1 MRAPLLLVA
10 LVVFLSPTNCRAA
23 LGLRGRPVLESSSN
37 GGTSDNANSR
47 KERNNKK
54 YGTVSQRTRREERC
68 EDAERIPCGQG
79 RGYLICEYS
88 QEEDVYATRCVREGK
103 ASLHLKLHSNNY
115 CGTCHRCFED
125 SEELRQAVQDYIANS
140 TQYTSVAQH
149 YGWPINEWCVSQ
161 VSDFSYL
168 FANQR
173 KFKESVADW
182 DVSQAV
188 NMSGMFQS
196 AFVFN
201 SDLSKWNTKE
211 VQDMSEMFDCAYSY
225 NQPVAAWDTRKVK
238 TMNRMFHV
246 AKAFNQDLSS
256 WDTGR
261 VSDMSYMFYRARS
274 FNQPVMKNTTNLQD
288 MSYTFAFARQFN
300 QSGVKEWD
308 VSRVQTMRGAFQNT
322 GDFGQDLTQWKTNHL
337 VDSSFMFYKASAF
350 QDDGEKQKSL
360 VRSWDLSHV
369 DEKQNMFSETQAALN
384 ATTVLQESAAMLSHP
399 SYDGSRIIPGMEL
412 TEASGSGN
420 THL

>member
-1 MRAPLLLVA
+1 MRAPLLLAA
-10 LVVFLSPTNCRAA
+10 LVVFLSPTDCQAA
-23 LGLRGRPVLESSSN
+23 LGLRGRPQLESSSS
-37 GGTSDNANSR
+37 GATGDDASR
-47 KERNNKK
+47 KEDKNKK
-54 YGTVSQRTRREERC
+54 YRTVVQRTRREARC
-68 EDAERIPCGQG
+68 EDVERIPCGQG

-103 ASLHLKLHSNNY
+103 ASVHLQLHPNNY

-125 SEELRQAVQDYIANS
+125 SEELRQAVHDYIANS
-140 TQYTSVAQH
+140 TQFTSVAQH

-161 VSDFSYL
+161 ISDFSYL

-201 SDLSKWNTKE
+201 SDLSKWDTKE
-211 VQDMSEMFDCAYSY
+211 VRDMSQMFDCAYTF
-225 NQPVAAWDTRKVK
+225 NQPVAAWNTRKVK
-238 TMNRMFHV
+238 SMNRMFRV
-246 AKAFNQDLSS
+246 AKAFDQDLSS

-261 VSDMSYMFYRARS
+261 VHDMSYMFYRARS
-274 FNQPVMKNTTNLQD
+274 FNQPVMKNTTYLQD
-288 MSYTFAFARQFN
+288 MSYAFAFARLFN
-300 QSGVKEWD
+300 QGNVKDWD
-308 VSRVQTMRGAFQNT
+308 VSRVETMRGAFQNT
-322 GDFGQDLTQWKTNHL
+322 GDFDQDLSQWKTSNL
-337 VDSSFMFYKASAF
+337 VDSSFMFYKASAY
-350 QDDGEKQKSL
+350 QGDGERQRSI

-369 DEKQNMFSETQAALN
+369 DEKQNMFSEAQAALN
-384 ATTVLQESAAMLSHP
+384 ATTASKEGAAMLSHP

-412 TEASGSGN
+412 TEASGSGI